1 MNGSYIPQ
9 IDFMYSDKLTPQ
21 AKAPL
26 FAKSDVFGRQINLA
40 DYKGKKVL
48 LGFFRHAG
56 CPFCNMRV
64 HTLTKV
70 HEELKQ
76 KGLEMIFFFESPE
89 KIIQRST
96 FHQEV
101 SPIPIISDPEK
112 EIYNAY
118 GIEESGWKSAVGHM
132 TGFVQNFINA
142 KRNGLP
148 VHPMAAGESISTIPA
163 EFLLDENLNVKE
175 LHYSQKLTDRMSVNK
190 IKAFASQGRMTLA

>member
-1 MNGSYIPQ
+1 
-9 IDFMYSDKLTPQ
+9 MYSDKLTPQ

-132 TGFVQNFINA
+132 TGFVQSFINA

>member
-1 MNGSYIPQ
+1 
-9 IDFMYSDKLTPQ
+9 MYSDKLTPQ

>member
-1 MNGSYIPQ
+1 
-9 IDFMYSDKLTPQ
+9 MYSDKLTPQ

-175 LHYSQKLTDRMSVNK
+175 LHYSQKLTDRMSISK
-190 IKAFASQGRMTLA
+190 IRDFVEKSESAALA